1 MTPASVRPLDAVARD
16 RVLRALGV
24 VPMVLR
30 APRRAPAW
38 APQSAP
44 VAPVAPTPV
53 AADECIDLLLLLP
66 AGTAADAR
74 QQALLR
80 AAVACLPP
88 PVQRA
93 PWLEVDVAIPPPR
106 ARAYLAFGS
115 EALQALGRT
124 LSAAEQQAACVVG
137 VDAPALL
144 LAEPARKRSLWRAL
158 KTLRRTL
165 AEAG

>member
-1 MTPASVRPLDAVARD
+1 MTAAGARPLDAVARD

-24 VPMVLR
+24 MPMTLR
-30 APRRAPAW
+30 VPRRSPASIPPSV
-38 APQSAP
+38 ASAP
-44 VAPVAPTPV
+44 PPA
-53 AADECIDLLLLLP
+53 AADERIALLLLLLLP

-74 QQALLR
+74 QHALLR
-80 AAVACLPP
+80 AAVACLPAP
-88 PVQRA
+88 LQRA
-93 PWLEVDVAIPPPR
+93 PWLEVDAAVPPPR
-106 ARAYLAFGS
+106 ARAYLAFGH

-124 LSAAEQQAACVVG
+124 LSAAEQRAACVVG

-158 KTLRRTL
+158 KTLRRAL

>member
-1 MTPASVRPLDAVARD
+1 MTAAGARPLDAMARD

-24 VPMVLR
+24 VPMTLR
-30 APRRAPAW
+30 VPRRSPAPIPPSVA
-38 APQSAP
+38 SAP
-44 VAPVAPTPV
+44 PPA
-53 AADECIDLLLLLP
+53 AADERIALLLLLP

-74 QQALLR
+74 QHALLR
-80 AAVACLPP
+80 AAVACLPA

-93 PWLEVDVAIPPPR
+93 PWLEVDAAVPPPR
-106 ARAYLAFGS
+106 ARAYLAFGH

-124 LSAAEQQAACVVG
+124 LSAAEQRAACVVG

-158 KTLRRTL
+158 KTLRRAL

>member
-1 MTPASVRPLDAVARD
+1 MTRGNARPIDAAVRD

-24 VPMVLR
+24 VPMALR
-30 APRRAPAW
+30 VPRRSRA
-38 APQSAP
+38 SAP
-44 VAPVAPTPV
+44 PPAV
-53 AADECIDLLLLLP
+53 ADERIALLLLLP

-93 PWLEVDVAIPPPR
+93 PWLEVDAAVPPPR

-115 EALQALGRT
+115 EALQTLGRM
-124 LSAAEQQAACVVG
+124 LSAAEQRAACVVG

-144 LAEPARKRSLWRAL
+144 LAEPTRKRTLWRAL

-165 AEAG
+165 EETG

>member
-1 MTPASVRPLDAVARD
+1 MTAAGARPLDAVARD

-24 VPMVLR
+24 MPMTLR
-30 APRRAPAW
+30 VPRRSPASIPPSV
-38 APQSAP
+38 ASAP
-44 VAPVAPTPV
+44 PP
-53 AADECIDLLLLLP
+53 AAVDERIALLLLLP
-66 AGTAADAR
+66 AGTAADPR
-74 QQALLR
+74 QHALLR
-80 AAVACLPP
+80 AAVACLPT

-93 PWLEVDVAIPPPR
+93 PWLEVDAAVPPPR
-106 ARAYLAFGS
+106 ARAYLAFGH

-158 KTLRRTL
+158 KTLRHAL

>member
-1 MTPASVRPLDAVARD
+1 MTSASARLPDPVARD
-16 RVLRALGV
+16 RALRALGV

-30 APRRAPAW
+30 VPRRPPASIPLLTPAAPA
-38 APQSAP
+38 
-44 VAPVAPTPV
+44 
-53 AADECIDLLLLLP
+53 AAVVDERITLLLLLP

-80 AAVACLPP
+80 AAVACLPV

-93 PWLEVDVAIPPPR
+93 PWLEVDAVVPPPR
-106 ARAYLAFGS
+106 ARAYLVFGS
-115 EALQALGRT
+115 EALQALGCT
-124 LSAAEQQAACVVG
+124 LSAVEQQSVCVVG
-137 VDAPALL
+137 VDAPVLL

-165 AEAG
+165 EGGG

>member
-1 MTPASVRPLDAVARD
+1 MTVASARLPDPVARD
-16 RVLRALGV
+16 RALRALGV
-24 VPMVLR
+24 VPMALR
-30 APRRAPAW
+30 VPRRPPA
-38 APQSAP
+38 SAP
-44 VAPVAPTPV
+44 SLTPV
-53 AADECIDLLLLLP
+53 ASEVPAPAIVDGRIDLLLLLP

-80 AAVACLPP
+80 AAVACLPA

-93 PWLEVDVAIPPPR
+93 PWLEVDAAVPPPR
-106 ARAYLAFGS
+106 ARAYLVFGS
-115 EALQALGRT
+115 EALQALGRA
-124 LSAAEQQAACVVG
+124 LSAVEQQAACVIG

-165 AEAG
+165 GEAC